1 MPNLFLRRLREPLR
15 IEPSHANSGTN
26 AVRIRINELRANG
39 LPVSYVN
46 KERKEFLQ

>member
-15 IEPSHANSGTN
+15 IEHYANSGTN
-26 AVRIRINELRANG
+26 AVRIRINEVRANG
-39 LPVSYVN
+39 LPDFYVN

>member
-15 IEPSHANSGTN
+15 IDQHYANNGTN
-26 AVRIRINELRANG
+26 VVRIRINEVRANG
-39 LPVSYVN
+39 LPDFYVN

>member
-1 MPNLFLRRLREPLR
+1 
-15 IEPSHANSGTN
+15 
-26 AVRIRINELRANG
+26 VRIRINELRANG